1 MDLNYSVCHICSTI
15 FVGWNTSR
23 HDYWFDIAMFTYFLS
38 MFLYFFNYSHKLK
51 HNISLWSHPDITFVS
66 FVGRPSN
73 YGWNCYIRF
82 CYSLLQPET
91 CSTTGIFWSSLLV
104 LQALCI
110 TKSYFVQVK
119 ILLDSRTCWI
129 SYQTLAEV
137 LLPFFCL
144 FFSDLLRIKFSPS
157 CLLKEIR
164 IVVWL

>member
-38 MFLYFFNYSHKLK
+38 MFIYFFNYSHKLK

-104 LQALCI
+104 LQALYASQ
-110 TKSYFVQVK
+110 SYFVQVK
-119 ILLDSRTCWI
+119 ILI
-129 SYQTLAEV
+129 KVPAEF
-137 LLPFFCL
+137 LIRHLQKCCYHFFAYSFLIFCAL
-144 FFSDLLRIKFSPS
+144 N
-157 CLLKEIR
+157 
-164 IVVWL
+164 VHQVAY